1 MEASRRVNAQEFNAR
16 RVESNEFKG
25 LGYSSTI
32 ANYISHRFKD
42 DTKTAPPKPEK
53 LGRAATKL
61 AVPVLQDERRTSG
74 GSDAYLA
81 ISSLSRGGGGID
93 SLYVDDE
100 TYAIVDS
107 GTTVTITNLKDKT
120 MPESKLVVY

>member
-1 MEASRRVNAQEFNAR
+1 METSRLANAQEFNAR
-16 RVESNEFKG
+16 REESNEFKG

-42 DTKTAPPKPEK
+42 DTDTASPKPEK

-61 AVPVLQDERRTSG
+61 AARALLDERRTSG

-93 SLYVDDE
+93 VGGIDVGALRLE
-100 TYAIVDS
+100 LR
-107 GTTVTITNLKDKT
+107 GTREVCVCVCL
-120 MPESKLVVY
+120 

>member
-1 MEASRRVNAQEFNAR
+1 MEASRRVNAQDFNAR

-61 AVPVLQDERRTSG
+61 AVPVLQDEAHERR
-74 GSDAYLA
+74 
-81 ISSLSRGGGGID
+81 
-93 SLYVDDE
+93 
-100 TYAIVDS
+100 
-107 GTTVTITNLKDKT
+107 
-120 MPESKLVVY
+120 